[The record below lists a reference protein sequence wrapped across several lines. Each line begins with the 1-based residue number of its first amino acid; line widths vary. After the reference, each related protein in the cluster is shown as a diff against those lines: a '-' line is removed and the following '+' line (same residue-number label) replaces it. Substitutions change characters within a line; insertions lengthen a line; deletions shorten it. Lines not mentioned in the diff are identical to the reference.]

1 MTLFSR
7 IFRRPKPKTKYQ
19 TPLLECAWYVGREC
33 SFAFLEDPVSKAV
46 YKVVELD
53 YPSEDMILRAASLWA
68 TERGYNLTYRKLNN
82 A

>member
-1 MTLFSR
+1 MTLLTR
-7 IFRRPKPKTKYQ
+7 LFRPLKKPQ
-19 TPLLECAWYVGREC
+19 CPSILECCHYVGKEF
-33 SFAFLEDPVSKAV
+33 SIAILEDPVSQV
-46 YKVVELD
+46 VFKVVEID

>member
-1 MTLFSR
+1 MTLLTR
-7 IFRRPKPKTKYQ
+7 LFRRPKPQHQ
-19 TPLLECAWYVGREC
+19 TPLLECAWYVGKEC

>member
-7 IFRRPKPKTKYQ
+7 IFRRPKPKYQ
-19 TPLLECAWYVGREC
+19 TPLLECCWYVGREF
-33 SFAFLEDPVSKAV
+33 SFAFLEDPVTFAV

>member
-1 MTLFSR
+1 MTLLTR
-7 IFRRPKPKTKYQ
+7 LFRRPKPPRP
-19 TPLLECAWYVGREC
+19 TPRLECAWYVGKEC

>member
-1 MTLFSR
+1 MTLFTR
-7 IFRRPKPKTKYQ
+7 LFRPKPKPRAMPT
-19 TPLLECAWYVGREC
+19 LECCYYVGREA